1 MRVMKMMIIMISG
14 LLKGLK
20 SKCGGDCQMI
30 CITSKR
36 RVDDDDKGAFYLRH
50 ICNHFLAFA
59 QMEQKTNFWL
69 FVVVESKQASKQA
82 KSS

>member
-1 MRVMKMMIIMISG
+1 MIVMKMMIIMMSG

-36 RVDDDDKGAFYLRH
+36 RVDDDDKRSFLSQTYLQPFSGICTDGAE
-50 ICNHFLAFA
+50 N
-59 QMEQKTNFWL
+59 
-69 FVVVESKQASKQA
+69 
-82 KSS
+82 

>member
-1 MRVMKMMIIMISG
+1 MKMMIIMMSG

-36 RVDDDDKGAFYLRH
+36 RVDDDDDDKGAFYLRH
-50 ICNHFLAFA
+50 IYNHFLAFA